1 MNILN
6 ANIGSAK
13 DNMSSPIHNWYKFT
27 AGFSYKFVDI
37 ILEDYIGQDIVVY
50 EPFAGCGTTLVECQ
64 KLGFRSIGNES
75 QELMCNVIHA
85 KLNWTITKQQFSRGI
100 KVIKNYVEKNKN
112 TEEITSKFHP
122 LLESLYDEPA
132 LRELYCIRDGIKCLR
147 NNDVR
152 QFFNLALSQ
161 TLHKAAI
168 HPIAVP
174 YISRSTFLTDSG
186 KAWEKFQNISSMMF
200 EDILK
205 IKSEKIKD
213 KRYNCLTKVYN
224 WDSRILNPNIT
235 DGTCGLCITSPP
247 YLNNLDYGEVSKV
260 HSHFF
265 GITNDWNDITEKVR
279 RKLVTGATTH
289 YRDTEFVMK
298 QFSEKEF
305 AERNPDTMG
314 KLIELYGRIKE
325 NAKQRKGKKS
335 FHILMMHYFEDMYYV
350 MKEMRRVLRD
360 GAEAYLILG
369 DSAPYG
375 IYVPTTQIL
384 GEIAMSAGF
393 TEYSIHKIRTR
404 GDKWKTLKNRHNI
417 SLSENILI
425 LK

>member
-1 MNILN
+1 MNILD

-13 DNMSSPIHNWYKFT
+13 DNMSSPVHNWYKFT

-37 ILEDYIGQDIVVY
+37 ILEDYQGQNITVY

-64 KLGFRSIGNES
+64 KLGFRSVGNES
-75 QELMCNVIHA
+75 QELMCGIINA
-85 KLNWTITKQQFSRGI
+85 KLNWAITQQQFTRAIHSIG
-100 KVIKNYVEKNKN
+100 KYVSANKD
-112 TEEITSKFHP
+112 TAETAAKFHP
-122 LLESLYDEPA
+122 LLQTLYDEPS
-132 LRELYCIRDGIKCLR
+132 LKELYCIRDGIKRLR
-147 NNDVR
+147 NEGVR
-152 QFFNLALSQ
+152 QFFNMALSQ

-174 YISRSTFLTDSG
+174 YISRSKFLADSG
-186 KAWEKFQNISSMMF
+186 KAWEKFNAIAAQMF
-200 EDILK
+200 ADIQQMPHHEQLAQ
-205 IKSEKIKD
+205 
-213 KRYNCLTKVYN
+213 VYN
-224 WDSRILNPNIT
+224 WDSRTKNNAIA
-235 DGTCGLCITSPP
+235 DASCGLCITSPP

-265 GITNDWNDITEKVR
+265 GMTNDWNDITEKVR

-289 YRDTEFVMK
+289 YRDTEFVMEEFA
-298 QFSEKEF
+298 QKEF
-305 AERNPDTMG
+305 AQRNPETMA
-314 KLIELYGRIKE
+314 KLVEMFNKIKA
-325 NAKQRKGKKS
+325 NAKQRRGKKS

-350 MKEMRRVLRD
+350 LKEMRRVLAE

-384 GEIAMSAGF
+384 GDIAQSAGF
-393 TEYSIHKIRTR
+393 TEYSIHKIRSR

-417 SLSENILI
+417 ALSENILI

>member
-1 MNILN
+1 MNILD

-13 DNMSSPIHNWYKFT
+13 DNMSSPVHNWYKFT

-37 ILEDYIGQDIVVY
+37 ILEDYTGRDIVVY

-64 KLGFRSIGNES
+64 KKGFRSVGNES
-75 QELMCNVIHA
+75 QELMCGIINA
-85 KLNWTITKQQFSRGI
+85 KLNWNISPQQYKRGLN
-100 KVIKNYVEKNKN
+100 VINKYVKENKAK
-112 TEEITSKFHP
+112 EETAAKFHP
-122 LLESLYDEPA
+122 LLVTLYDESS
-132 LRELYCIRDGIKCLR
+132 LRELYCIRDGIKRLR
-147 NNDVR
+147 NEGVR
-152 QFFNLALSQ
+152 QFFNMALSQ
-161 TLHKAAI
+161 TLHKAAL

-174 YISRSTFLTDSG
+174 YISRSKFLADSG
-186 KAWEKFQNISSMMF
+186 RALEKFNAIAAQMF
-200 EDILK
+200 ADIQKMPHHEQLAQ
-205 IKSEKIKD
+205 
-213 KRYNCLTKVYN
+213 VYN
-224 WDSRILNPNIT
+224 WDSRTKNDAIA
-235 DGTCGLCITSPP
+235 DASCGLCITSPP

-265 GITNDWNDITEKVR
+265 GMTNDWNDITEKVR

-289 YRDTEFVMK
+289 YRDTEFVMEE
-298 QFSEKEF
+298 FGEREF
-305 AERNPDTMG
+305 AQRNPETMNI
-314 KLIELYGRIKE
+314 LVDLYGRIKV

-350 MKEMRRVLRD
+350 LKEMRRVLAE

-375 IYVPTTQIL
+375 IYVPTTQLL
-384 GEIAMSAGF
+384 GDIALSAGF
-393 TEYSIHKIRTR
+393 TEYSIHKIRSR

-417 SLSENILI
+417 ALSENILI

>member
-1 MNILN
+1 MNILD

-13 DNMSSPIHNWYKFT
+13 DNMSSPVHNWYKFT

-37 ILEDYIGQDIVVY
+37 ILEDYDPNIVVY

-85 KLNWTITKQQFSRGI
+85 KLNWTITKQQFKRGI
-100 KVIKNYVEKNKN
+100 SVIEKFIDENKDK
-112 TEEITSKFHP
+112 EETTKKFHP
-122 LLESLYDEPA
+122 LLLTLYDHNS
-132 LRELYCIRDGIKCLR
+132 LCELYCIRDGIKRLR
-147 NNDVR
+147 NVGVR

-174 YISRSTFLTDSG
+174 YIARSIFLADSG
-186 KAWEKFQNISSMMF
+186 KAWEKFQAIAEKMF
-200 EDILK
+200 DDIQLMPHH
-205 IKSEKIKD
+205 EQ
-213 KRYNCLTKVYN
+213 LATVYN
-224 WDSRILNPNIT
+224 WDSREKNEAVA
-235 DGTCGLCITSPP
+235 DASCGLCITSPP

-265 GITNDWNDITEKVR
+265 EMTNNWNDITEKVR
-279 RKLVTGATTH
+279 KKLVTGATTH
-289 YRDTEFVMK
+289 YRDTEFVM
-298 QFSEKEF
+298 EEF
-305 AERNPDTMG
+305 AKNEFAQRNPETMVQLVEMYN
-314 KLIELYGRIKE
+314 KIKV

-350 MKEMRRVLRD
+350 LKEMRRVLSE
-360 GAEAYLILG
+360 GSEAYLILG

-384 GEIAMSAGF
+384 GDIAVSAGF
-393 TEYSIHKIRTR
+393 SEYSIHKIRSR

-425 LK
+425 LR

>member
-1 MNILN
+1 MNILD

-13 DNMSSPIHNWYKFT
+13 DNMSSPVHNWYKFT

-37 ILEDYIGQDIVVY
+37 ILEDYTGQNIVVY

-64 KLGFRSIGNES
+64 KKGFRSVGNES
-75 QELMCNVIHA
+75 QELMCGIINS
-85 KLNWTITKQQFSRGI
+85 KLNWNITRQQYKRGLN
-100 KVIKNYVEKNKN
+100 VINKYVKENKDK
-112 TEEITSKFHP
+112 EETAAKFHP
-122 LLESLYDEPA
+122 LLVTLYDEPS
-132 LRELYCIRDGIKCLR
+132 LRELYCIRDGIKRLR
-147 NNDVR
+147 NEGVR
-152 QFFNLALSQ
+152 QFFNMALSQ
-161 TLHKAAI
+161 TLHKAAL

-174 YISRSTFLTDSG
+174 YISRSKFLADSG
-186 KAWEKFQNISSMMF
+186 RALEKFNAIAAQMF
-200 EDILK
+200 EDIHQMPHHERLA
-205 IKSEKIKD
+205 
-213 KRYNCLTKVYN
+213 RVYN
-224 WDSRILNPNIT
+224 WDSRTKNDAIA
-235 DGTCGLCITSPP
+235 DASCGLCITSPP

-265 GITNDWNDITEKVR
+265 EMTNDWNDITEKVR

-289 YRDTEFVMK
+289 YRDAEFSMEEFK
-298 QFSEKEF
+298 EKEF
-305 AERNPDTMG
+305 AQRNPETLKTLSEMYD
-314 KLIELYGRIKE
+314 RIRA
-325 NAKQRKGKKS
+325 NAKQRRGKKS

-350 MKEMRRVLRD
+350 LKEMRRVLSE

-384 GEIAMSAGF
+384 GDIALSVGF
-393 TEYSIHKIRTR
+393 TEYSIHKIRSR

-417 SLSENILI
+417 ALSENILI

>member
-1 MNILN
+1 MNILD
-6 ANIGSAK
+6 ANIGSSK
-13 DNMSSPIHNWYKFT
+13 DNMSSPVHNWYKFT

-37 ILEDYIGQDIVVY
+37 ILEDYKGKNITVY

-75 QELMCNVIHA
+75 QELMCDIIHA
-85 KLNWTITKQQFSRGI
+85 KLNWTITKQQYIRAKNNI
-100 KVIKNYVEKNKN
+100 KKYVEENKRAAEN
-112 TEEITSKFHP
+112 IAKFHP
-122 LLESLYDEPA
+122 LLVTLYDEA
-132 LRELYCIRDGIKCLR
+132 SLRELYCIRDGIKRLR
-147 NNDVR
+147 NKGVQ

-161 TLHKAAI
+161 TLHKTPI

-174 YISRSTFLTDSG
+174 YISRSTFLSNSG
-186 KAWEKFQNISSMMF
+186 KAWEKFQWISEQMYSDLQQMLHHEQLAM
-200 EDILK
+200 
-205 IKSEKIKD
+205 
-213 KRYNCLTKVYN
+213 VYN
-224 WDSRILNPNIT
+224 WDSRVKNEDIA
-235 DGTCGLCITSPP
+235 DAACELCITSPP
-247 YLNNLDYGEVSKV
+247 YLNNLDYGEVNKV

-265 GITNDWNDITEKVR
+265 EMTSDWNDITEKVR

-289 YRDTEFVMK
+289 YRDAEFVLEEFA
-298 QFSEKEF
+298 QKEF
-305 AERNPDTMG
+305 AQQNPDTMG
-314 KLIELYGRIKE
+314 KLVELYGRIKE
-325 NAKQRKGKKS
+325 NAKLRKGKKS

-350 MKEMRRVLRD
+350 LKEMRRVLRY
-360 GAEAYLILG
+360 GSEAFLILG

-384 GEIAMSAGF
+384 GDIALSVGF
-393 TEYSIHKIRTR
+393 TEYSIHKIRSR

>member
-1 MNILN
+1 MNILD

-13 DNMSSPIHNWYKFT
+13 DNMSSPVHNWYKFT

-37 ILEDYIGQDIVVY
+37 ILEDYRGQDIVVY

-85 KLNWTITKQQFSRGI
+85 KLNWTLSKQQFTRAINNIG
-100 KVIKNYVEKNKN
+100 KYVEENKGEAE
-112 TEEITSKFHP
+112 TAAKFHP
-122 LLESLYDEPA
+122 LLVTLYDEPS
-132 LRELYCIRDGIKCLR
+132 LRELYCIRDGIKLLR
-147 NNDVR
+147 NKEVQ

-174 YISRSTFLTDSG
+174 YISRSKFLADSG
-186 KAWEKFQNISSMMF
+186 KAWEKFQMIAGQMYDDMQMMPHH
-200 EDILK
+200 EQLA
-205 IKSEKIKD
+205 
-213 KRYNCLTKVYN
+213 TVYN
-224 WDSRILNPNIT
+224 WDSRVKNEAVA
-235 DGTCGLCITSPP
+235 DASCGLCITSPP

-265 GITNDWNDITEKVR
+265 EMTNDWNDITEKVR

-289 YRDTEFVMK
+289 YRDTEFVMEEFAK
-298 QFSEKEF
+298 KEF
-305 AERNPDTMG
+305 AQRNPDTLE
-314 KLIELYGRIKE
+314 KLVELYDRIKT

-335 FHILMMHYFEDMYYV
+335 FYILMMHYFEDMYHV
-350 MKEMRRVLRD
+350 LKEMRRVLRE
-360 GAEAYLILG
+360 GSEAYLILG

-384 GEIAMSAGF
+384 GDIALSVGF
-393 TEYSIHKIRTR
+393 AEYSIHKIRSR

-417 SLSENILI
+417 ALSENILI

>member
-1 MNILN
+1 MNILD

-13 DNMSSPIHNWYKFT
+13 DNMSSPVHNWYKFT

-37 ILEDYIGQDIVVY
+37 ILEDYAGQDIVVY

-64 KLGFRSIGNES
+64 KLGFRSVGNES
-75 QELMCNVIHA
+75 QELMCGIINA
-85 KLNWTITKQQFSRGI
+85 KLNWTISKQQFTRSLNSIG
-100 KVIKNYVEKNKN
+100 NYLAQNKDS
-112 TEEITSKFHP
+112 EETAAKFHS
-122 LLESLYDEPA
+122 LLETLYDETS
-132 LRELYCIRDGIKCLR
+132 LRELYCIRDGIKQLR
-147 NNDVR
+147 DEDVR
-152 QFFNLALSQ
+152 QFFNMALSQ

-174 YISRSTFLTDSG
+174 YISRSKFQADSG
-186 KAWEKFQNISSMMF
+186 KAWEKFNAISAQMF
-200 EDILK
+200 ADIQQMPHHEQLAQ
-205 IKSEKIKD
+205 
-213 KRYNCLTKVYN
+213 VYN
-224 WDSRILNPNIT
+224 WDSRTKNDVIA
-235 DGTCGLCITSPP
+235 DASCGLCITSPP

-265 GITNDWNDITEKVR
+265 GMTNDWNDITEKVR

-289 YRDTEFVMK
+289 YRDTEFVMEEFA
-298 QFSEKEF
+298 QKEF
-305 AERNPDTMG
+305 AQRNPETMA
-314 KLIELYGRIKE
+314 KLVMMFDKIKA
-325 NAKQRKGKKS
+325 NAKQRRGKKS

-350 MKEMRRVLRD
+350 LKEMRRVLSE

-384 GEIAMSAGF
+384 GDIALSAGF
-393 TEYSIHKIRTR
+393 TEYSIHKIRSR
-404 GDKWKTLKNRHNI
+404 GDKWKALKNRHNI
-417 SLSENILI
+417 ALSENTLV